1 MGTGAEAETG
11 RGTGMGAEPEGE
23 RETGMG
29 GAEAEAGRGTGM
41 GAEAESGSGEDSE
54 FLALLDCSI
63 SRSFVIPPAVC
74 SWSAVNWSRL
84 RIICS

>member
-11 RGTGMGAEPEGE
+11 RGMGMGAEPEGG
-23 RETGMG
+23 RETGM

-41 GAEAESGSGEDSE
+41 GAEAESGSGEGSE

-63 SRSFVIPPAVC
+63 SCSFVISPAVC